1 MISKDEAIE
10 IMEENV
16 GTKNL
21 QNHMLAVAQIMKRL
35 AEEMDKDEEK
45 WEILGIVH
53 DVDYEKTKDDPEKH
67 ALKSAEMMEGK
78 VPEDV
83 IRAIKAHNHEHTG
96 VEPEDDMEYAIHAA
110 DAVSG
115 LIVATALV
123 MPNSKLEEARPKS
136 VEKKFD
142 DSSFAKNIDRDRI
155 LYCEKLGLER
165 DEFLELSLRALQDID
180 EKLGL

>member
-1 MISKDEAIE
+1 MITREEAINLV
-10 IMEENV
+10 EENV
-16 GTKNL
+16 DTDNL
-21 QNHMLAVAQIMKRL
+21 TNHMFAVAQIMKRL
-35 AEEMDKDEEK
+35 ADELDKDEQK
-45 WEILGIVH
+45 WEILGFIH
-53 DVDYEKTKDDPEKH
+53 DVDYEETKDNPEKH
-67 ALKSAEMMEGK
+67 ALRSAEMMEGK

-83 IRAIKAHNHEHTG
+83 IRAIKSHNHAHTG
-96 VEPEDDMEYAIHAA
+96 VEPKSDIEYALIAA

-123 MPNSKLEEARPKS
+123 MPNSKLEEARPES

-165 DEFLELSLRALQDID
+165 DEFLELSLKALQEID
-180 EKLGL
+180 EELGL